1 MKPSE
6 MLTKITT
13 LLQAKVQLEEMK
25 LENGTII
32 EAESFAEGESV
43 FIVTEDEKVPLP
55 IGDYKLEDGK
65 TLIIEDDGI
74 IGSIGEPKAE
84 EDAEMT
90 EELSE
95 DVALEEVATGDNKV
109 VAEEPKKA
117 KKSKAKE
124 DSDKTEEL
132 SEKPTEE
139 VAETELEE
147 ESKDEMHK
155 IVDAV
160 VQAVSPMIEEMKEE
174 LGYVKDELGKMKG
187 EDLAKQEIEEQVR
200 EELSNTPAAKAIKH
214 NPEAKPDV
222 KMNKISQNRP
232 TTTSER
238 VMNRLFNKN

>member
-84 EDAEMT
+84 EDAEMN

-95 DVALEEVATGDNKV
+95 DVALEQVATGDNKV

-124 DSDKTEEL
+124 DSEKTEEL
-132 SEKPTEE
+132 SEEAPQDVDLEHKEGHDEE
-139 VAETELEE
+139 
-147 ESKDEMHK
+147 MNK

-160 VQAVSPMIEEMKEE
+160 VQAVSPLIEEMKEE